1 MIVLAP
7 ISVGELFDKIT
18 ILRIK
23 MERIKDETKLSNV
36 SRELELLEDQA
47 EELTINM
54 EVDEWVNKLHKV
66 NETLW
71 SIEDAI
77 RSCEREGNFSATFVD
92 LARQVYQ
99 QNDRRSAIKKTI
111 NILLGSD
118 LVEEKSY
125 LAY

>member
-1 MIVLAP
+1 MIILAP
-7 ISVGELFDKIT
+7 ISIGELFDKIT

-23 MERIKDETKLSNV
+23 MVRIKDEAKLSNV

-47 EELTINM
+47 GQLVVNM
-54 EVDEWVNKLHKV
+54 ELDEWIDKLHEVNK
-66 NETLW
+66 TLW

-77 RSCEREGNFSATFVD
+77 RSCEREGTFGPTFID
-92 LARQVYQ
+92 LARQIYQ

-111 NILLGSD
+111 NTLMGSD
-118 LVEEKSY
+118 LIEEKSY